1 MKRPWQMLATLDRVA
16 AQVTKT
22 TKSITADQALE
33 IARERFSNLCSEG
46 ILSRKAI
53 GTPIDLD
60 DLEIALAFFRQCR
73 PTKVPNMHSF
83 DLRRL
88 IGGQISI
95 GAIIAA
101 AIALG
106 FDVRSWYGAMEF
118 GVHAMIAIRQID
130 VRRLAMAAP

>member
-1 MKRPWQMLATLDRVA
+1 MLHIESPIV

-22 TKSITADQALE
+22 TKPLTADQALE

-60 DLEIALAFFRQCR
+60 DLAIALAFFRQCR
-73 PTKVPNMHSF
+73 PTKVPNMHSL

-88 IGGQISI
+88 IGGQISV

-101 AIALG
+101 AIALK
-106 FDVRSWYGAMEF
+106 FDVRSWYGLREF
-118 GVHAMIAIRQID
+118 GVHALIGVSQID
-130 VRRLAMAAP
+130 VRRLAIAGP